1 MCLMSPSL
9 LSSLPDTLLQCGT
22 LISMKELCLEVS
34 GFVLLKFCALVF
46 LSVCPSPQVHV
57 RDFNCNVKSGFE
69 NVLTCCHC
77 LFLKEKQEEDQAIRK
92 ANINLQVRK
101 TSVM

>member
-1 MCLMSPSL
+1 M
-9 LSSLPDTLLQCGT
+9 LLQCGT

-77 LFLKEKQEEDQAIRK
+77 LFLKKNKKKIR
-92 ANINLQVRK
+92 Q
-101 TSVM
+101 